1 MLTLASVLQMLRDCF
16 RCYWYVEDGKFKIEH
31 IKFFMRGGSYNG
43 APGVGLDLTEL
54 GVSRNGKKWAFGTSK
69 YSFEKP
75 DMAARY
81 QFGWMDDVTQLFEGY
96 PIDIVSKFVDPENIE
111 NINIGQFTSDV
122 DYILLN
128 PDDISKDGFV
138 LLAAEQD
145 GDDYRLPYFNFNF
158 DGADHWLQNAYVA
171 FIFLQQYYF
180 WDMPAPNFKI
190 NGIQYTAQGVKK
202 LKTQTL
208 DFPCLYD
215 PEIFRL
221 IKTNLGNGMIQ
232 KLSLN
237 LSSRKANA
245 TLRYDTE

>member
-1 MLTLASVLQMLRDCF
+1 MTVLLTIFLPAFESFCADMGFKPSTCKVRRPQTKGKVERSVRYLKENFLPGRRFTDLYDLNRQALQWCQH
-16 RCYWYVEDGKFKIEH
+16 V
-31 IKFFMRGGSYNG
+31 
-43 APGVGLDLTEL
+43 
-54 GVSRNGKKWAFGTSK
+54 NGKKHGTTGK
-69 YSFEKP
+69 IPLQELT
-75 DMAARY
+75 A
-81 QFGWMDDVTQLFEGY
+81 EH
-96 PIDIVSKFVDPENIE
+96 
-111 NINIGQFTSDV
+111 
-122 DYILLN
+122 LN
-128 PDDISKDGFV
+128 PLPPQELRNRYRWEDRRISKDGFV

-145 GDDYRLPYFNFNF
+145 GDDYRLPYVNFNF

-208 DFPCLYD
+208 DFPCLHD
-215 PEIFRL
+215 PEMFRL